1 MAEAA
6 PPLVVL
12 AGPTASGKSALA
24 IQVAQRLGAEIV
36 GADSQ
41 QVYRGF
47 DVGTAKPAA
56 AELAAVPHHLVSVVE
71 PDAPF
76 SAARYQALADQAIA
90 EIRARGKPVVVVGGT
105 GLYLRVLLRGVVAAP
120 GADAGLREELE
131 AFADARG
138 DAALHARLAAV
149 DPATA
154 AALPVADRVRVV
166 RALEIHAATG
176 RPASELRQAHA
187 FAEARHPHVLWVLAP
202 PRPALYA
209 AIDARTKAMFA
220 AGLVDEVRE
229 LVRRGYEHAPPMG
242 SVGYAE
248 ALEVVRGTLSV
259 EQAVARTAQRT
270 RHYAKRQ
277 LTWFRKEPQA
287 RFLEPPWDV
296 ERIATGR

>member
-296 ERIATGR
+296 EQIATGR